1 VLPYFQIGGFSLPA
15 YGVIVAAAVVSASW
29 LAIARAPRYGIE
41 THFMI
46 RVTAYTVLTA
56 VVGCRLGDLAIH
68 PSFYWHSP
76 EALLHSGGTFLFG
89 FLAAALV
96 VAAFAIHSGVSGWTL
111 ADCGAPAFALGIA
124 VGRLGCFAAGCDYG
138 KPSNLPWS
146 VTFHDP
152 AAAQLGGVPL
162 GIPLHPSQLYESFY
176 EFALLAL
183 LTYLSRR
190 PHRPGRIIWTFAIS
204 YSVGRFFLE
213 FLRGDMD
220 RGFWGPFSTSQWL
233 SVFLL
238 LLLLFLH
245 QVKATHGR
253 PAVTVRSQAPDGA
266 MHSAEKVIVP
276 RDSGHEFDVVGIKVD
291 AMRPRS

>member
-1 VLPYFQIGGFSLPA
+1 VFPYLQIGSFSFPA
-15 YGVIVAAAVVSASW
+15 YGVIVASAVVSAVW
-29 LAIARAPRYGIE
+29 LAIARAPRYGID
-41 THFMI
+41 TGFMV

-56 VVGCRLGDLAIH
+56 VVGCRLGDVIIH
-68 PSFYWHSP
+68 PALYWYSP
-76 EALLHSGGTFLFG
+76 GTLLHSGGTFLFG
-89 FLAAALV
+89 FLAAVLV
-96 VAAFAIHSGVSGWTL
+96 VAAFAIHSGISGWTL

-146 VTFHDP
+146 VTFHNP

-162 GIPLHPSQLYESFY
+162 GISLHPSQLYESFY

-183 LTYLSRR
+183 LLYLSRK
-190 PHRPGRIIWTFAIS
+190 PHRPGRIIWTFAIF

-220 RGFWGPFSTSQWL
+220 RGFWGPLSTSQWL
-233 SVFLL
+233 SVFLP

-245 QVKATHGR
+245 QVKATHGN
-253 PAVTVRSQAPDGA
+253 PAVTDGNRVPA
-266 MHSAEKVIVP
+266 GKSAGSP
-276 RDSGHEFDVVGIKVD
+276 YPCGAR
-291 AMRPRS
+291 